1 MFCIKIQKLPSVT
14 LLSMLNIES
23 KHINAVNRKKHYHS
37 TLILLCFCQD
47 LDKKVGTSC
56 AELSTKQ
63 LDQLELRPS
72 APIMVTPWVKP
83 RLRIILPMP
92 KLKL

>member
-1 MFCIKIQKLPSVT
+1 
-14 LLSMLNIES
+14 MLNIES

-37 TLILLCFCQD
+37 TLILCFRQD

-63 LDQLELRPS
+63 LVQLEWHPS
-72 APIMVTPWVKP
+72 APIMVMPWVKP